1 MGKMFCAVQELTTK
15 KENKNGYPKR
25 LEAYPETQKL
35 IGGNTLITWKYRF
48 SEERFE
54 RPVKKTYKF
63 TIHESYRQDGKV
75 KVRQA
80 VIGTF
85 SYYSFIRNSF
95 DYLKVSKK
103 IKHIAEKFNISFD
116 DLYIIFIN
124 KYEEVQ
130 KKILE
135 EYEQTEEYKTHEY
148 HESIIAK
155 YGRKKYVFDEKYR
168 GLKEWW
174 IDTYAICYDV
184 FGTLKNPEELERLQH
199 AYEVREKRRAARRR

>member
-1 MGKMFCAVQELTTK
+1 MFCAVQELK
-15 KENKNGYPKR
+15 KKRENKNGYPKR

-95 DYLKVSKK
+95 DYLKISKK

-135 EYEQTEEYKTHEY
+135 EYEQTEEYRTHEY
-148 HESIIAK
+148 HESIIAE
-155 YGRKKYVFDEKYR
+155 YGRKNYVFNEKYR

-174 IDTYAICYDV
+174 IDSYATCYDV
-184 FGTLKNPEELERLQH
+184 FGTVRNPEELERLQH
-199 AYEVREKRRAARRR
+199 AYEVRERRRAARRR

>member
-1 MGKMFCAVQELTTK
+1 MFCAVQELTTK

-103 IKHIAEKFNISFD
+103 IKLFCIPITCYVNQIA
-116 DLYIIFIN
+116 
-124 KYEEVQ
+124 Q
-130 KKILE
+130 
-135 EYEQTEEYKTHEY
+135 
-148 HESIIAK
+148 IA
-155 YGRKKYVFDEKYR
+155 
-168 GLKEWW
+168 
-174 IDTYAICYDV
+174 A
-184 FGTLKNPEELERLQH
+184 N
-199 AYEVREKRRAARRR
+199 A